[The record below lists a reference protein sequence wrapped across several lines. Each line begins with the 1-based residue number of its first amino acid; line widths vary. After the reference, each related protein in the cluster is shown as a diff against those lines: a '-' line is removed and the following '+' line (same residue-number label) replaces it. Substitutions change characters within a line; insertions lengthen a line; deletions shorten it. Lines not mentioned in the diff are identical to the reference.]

1 MPFVSFGTLLNA
13 CKLTSK
19 LRLHQSKY
27 VLKDSHKMLAKNSL
41 DLSHYMGIN
50 SATSLATKVGDP
62 KSQNS
67 RVAEWQ
73 KSPKS
78 LKKLKLPQMLLQLP
92 QMLEDG
98 MAENQPKS
106 LKRKWQKINLNP
118 KRWNYKWYIPNTV
131 I

>member
-1 MPFVSFGTLLNA
+1 MPFASFGTLLNA

-73 KSPKS
+73 KSPKI
-78 LKKLKLPQMLLQLP
+78 LKKIKITPNAFTITPNARRRNGRKSTKILK
-92 QMLEDG
+92 EE

-106 LKRKWQKINLNP
+106 
-118 KRWNYKWYIPNTV
+118 
-131 I
+131 